1 MCIRDSNKEVTWA
14 AGDMDMLRVDQEG
27 MVSLDGILYNEGNYE
42 KIQKKMFYKNLIT
55 IFLFLCYTYAKIPDT
70 LLHRPGSPCIE
81 KK

>member
-1 MCIRDSNKEVTWA
+1 ADPGRS
-14 AGDMDMLRVDQEG
+14 
-27 MVSLDGILYNEGNYE
+27 ILGCFRAKHRKQYKIKCRCKSPKTAYSE
-42 KIQKKMFYKNLIT
+42 KGQLFIKVVNWCKNLIT